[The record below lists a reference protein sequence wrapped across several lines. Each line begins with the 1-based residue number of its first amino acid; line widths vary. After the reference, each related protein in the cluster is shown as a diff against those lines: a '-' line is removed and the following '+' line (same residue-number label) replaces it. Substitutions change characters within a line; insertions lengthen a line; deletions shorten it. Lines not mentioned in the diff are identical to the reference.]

1 MQITLWQSEV
11 MEAITAHL
19 KKKKVEFKIDDF
31 DDVWIEFQEPVWREK
46 KHKNGKTV
54 MNEHG
59 FPKREIEK
67 YETVSHAF
75 SEDAE
80 FRIYTSFVDEDE

>member
-11 MEAITAHL
+11 MEAITEHL
-19 KKKKVEFKIDDF
+19 KKKKIEFKIDDF

-46 KHKNGKTV
+46 KHKNGQPILKKFGYP
-54 MNEHG
+54 E
-59 FPKREIEK
+59 REIEK

-80 FRIYTSFVDEDE
+80 FRIYTSFVDDD